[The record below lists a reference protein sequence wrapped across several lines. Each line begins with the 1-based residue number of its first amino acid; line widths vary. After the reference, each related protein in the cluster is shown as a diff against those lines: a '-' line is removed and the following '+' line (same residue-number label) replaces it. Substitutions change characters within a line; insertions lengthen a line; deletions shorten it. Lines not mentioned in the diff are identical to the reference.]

1 MLNMNLKK
9 YLYSAW
15 LMGMIII
22 MITAC
27 SKDEPYGTDY
37 DIKWPVPTITG
48 ISPSDT
54 AVVSSEI
61 TITGTGLDKV
71 MTLTID
77 NRTVTLGDKTE
88 TTLKATLPRKF
99 NTSKL
104 TMTNLYRQTIVSKQS
119 LAPKYPDITVDAFP
133 DQIVAGQPFSITGAN
148 LDLVTSVII
157 GNSIVAIASTNAT
170 TLNVPTA
177 GLKINAGDQVVVQVQ
192 STYSKVVDGVSLPID
207 VVE

>member
-9 YLYSAW
+9 YLCSTLLTA
-15 LMGMIII
+15 LIVI

-37 DIKWPVPTITG
+37 DIKWPVPSITG

-61 TITGTGLDKV
+61 TITGTGLDKI
-71 MTLTID
+71 MSLTID

-104 TMTNLYRQTIVSKQS
+104 TMTNLYRQTIVSSQT

-133 DQIVAGQPFSITGAN
+133 DQIVINQPFSITGTN
-148 LDLVTSVII
+148 LDLVTSVLI

-170 TLNVPTA
+170 TLTVPTA
-177 GLKINAGDQVVVQVQ
+177 GLKIKAGDQVILQVQ
-192 STYSKVVDGVSLPID
+192 STYSKVVGGVSSDID